1 MKKMTITTFKD
12 SKVTWEE
19 TEDMS
24 GEYILVDGV
33 QTTRES
39 RGQGQ
44 ARECLRIAL
53 AEIKAAHPG
62 LTIKL
67 CANPLDATT
76 TQSGLVLFYKS
87 MGFRTC
93 DEQGGEGVFMELN

>member
-1 MKKMTITTFKD
+1 MTITTFKD

-24 GEYILVDGV
+24 GEYILIDGV
-33 QTTRES
+33 QTPVES

-44 ARECLRIAL
+44 ARECLRLAL
-53 AEIKAAHPG
+53 AAIKDAHPDM
-62 LTIKL
+62 TVKL
-67 CANPLDATT
+67 CANPLDTTT
-76 TQSGLVLFYKS
+76 TQEGLVRFYQS
-87 MGFRTC
+87 MGFCPC